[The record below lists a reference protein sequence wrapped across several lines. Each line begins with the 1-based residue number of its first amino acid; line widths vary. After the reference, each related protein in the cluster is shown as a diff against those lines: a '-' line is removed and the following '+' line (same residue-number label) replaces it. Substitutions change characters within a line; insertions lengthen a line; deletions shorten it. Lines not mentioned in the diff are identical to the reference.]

1 MTNGAIETV
10 LWPGA
15 KAEVGTD
22 LLLGGILA
30 YKTGYHGPRNWMR
43 QNHPDDYSIQL
54 PADQLGPG
62 DLGSA
67 IDFTFKS
74 AQASD
79 FRNIA
84 KYSQRLYKA
93 GVEKDPRTYP
103 MREFQGNIDLDR
115 DVECWSYYRGHA
127 LTGGA
132 SSHLWHIH
140 VSIWRKY
147 INDPVAMRAI
157 LSIWR
162 GESLATWRGEEED
175 MPTAQEVWE
184 NPDLPRPRDP
194 VTGKVPV
201 GVSPTWHP
209 TTYIRNLYE
218 RVDTLEAGQ
227 AEIKATL
234 AAILTAVNPPEPP
247 APTS

>member
-175 MPTAQEVWE
+175 MPTAKEIADEVWDHQID
-184 NPDLPRPRDP
+184 NFKPDQDVRAETALRLLGGRTDDIEPRLAS
-194 VTGKVPV
+194 V
-201 GVSPTWHP
+201 
-209 TTYIRNLYE
+209 
-218 RVDTLEAGQ
+218 EAKLD
-227 AEIKATL
+227 AIL
-234 AAILTAVNPPEPP
+234 AALNPN
-247 APTS
+247 